1 MLIVVSSQERYFTK
15 WFDVHFEDKDK
26 DKDKDKEE
34 KIPMEERATDE
45 AEEQQGN
52 Q

>member
-1 MLIVVSSQERYFTK
+1 MLIVVSSQERYFTR
-15 WFDVHFEDKDK
+15 WFDVHFEDK